1 MNRKQRRAS
10 AKMEKQHGNQDLAD
24 KMNIYTKLPE
34 FCMMCEKEF
43 NKQDREMLATWNVV
57 VREQEKVVRLYCPDC
72 WSAAQQVVENYEKGE
87 LK

>member
-1 MNRKQRRAS
+1 
-10 AKMEKQHGNQDLAD
+10 MEKKQGNQDLAD

-34 FCMMCEKEF
+34 SCMMCEAEF
-43 NKQDREMLATWNVV
+43 DKQNREMLSTWNVV

-72 WSAAQQVVENYEKGE
+72 WSAAQRVVENYEKGE

>member
-10 AKMEKQHGNQDLAD
+10 AKVEKKHGNQDLAD
-24 KMNIYTKLPE
+24 KMGIYTKLPE

-57 VREQEKVVRLYCPDC
+57 VREQEKIVRLYCPDC
-72 WSAAQQVVENYEKGE
+72 WTAAQRVVEKYEKGE
-87 LK
+87 M

>member
-10 AKMEKQHGNQDLAD
+10 AKMEKKQGNQDLAD

-34 FCMMCEKEF
+34 SCMMCEAEF
-43 NKQDREMLATWNVV
+43 DKQNREMLSTWNVV
-57 VREQEKVVRLYCPDC
+57 VRELEKVVRLYCPDC
-72 WSAAQQVVENYEKGE
+72 WSAAQRVVENYEKGE

>member
-1 MNRKQRRAS
+1 VNRKQRRAS
-10 AKMEKQHGNQDLAD
+10 AKMEKKQGNQDLAD

-34 FCMMCEKEF
+34 SCMMCEAEF
-43 NKQDREMLATWNVV
+43 DKQNREMLSTWNVV

-72 WSAAQQVVENYEKGE
+72 WSAAQRVVENYEKGE

>member
-10 AKMEKQHGNQDLAD
+10 AKMEKKQGNQDLAD

-34 FCMMCEKEF
+34 SCMMCEAEF
-43 NKQDREMLATWNVV
+43 DKQNREMLSTWNVV

-72 WSAAQQVVENYEKGE
+72 WSAAQRVVENYEKGE